1 MTLQNLISDLKESV
15 AEGSVERRDSQSLVD
30 GRVVLPENFN
40 TDRAEVEFKDFNWGD
55 KSPTSLYH
63 LGISAFPTL
72 TLDEVQPVLDEML
85 RMSRDLQLGKGVA
98 DAKYEVF
105 WTPEAFQ
112 QETGLP
118 TFFSS
123 EITVRGSA
131 YSVDPTKVRIGFQG
145 DSHNVEA
152 SMAANRLTLT
162 AEGNYRKELGNL
174 IEALNPQVAK
184 LKLSKDDAQR
194 LLRNVN
200 GSPLGKYFAQSLEK
214 ALQPEKKSTLSIGLG
229 GGMSFGTQEVIEIAL
244 RTKHL
249 ENVREAIGKP
259 LMNGSGKD
267 ETGVTAL
274 IKVYNAIDL
283 MRGRR
288 LSDLQYLAGAVPKMD
303 LGMIYNHPVI
313 TLGQAQ
319 ELLDSEIDII
329 SKGYESIFGLGMNS
343 HMWRGGVVKRLAR
356 DHFGDSVV
364 SPFDDSNVGDYVA
377 FLKSQGYEPT
387 DTFENEPEYIAKER
401 HLLSFFKQS
410 YDKDHGTSVEKFR
423 EFYQNGEPSL
433 SIHARTRGLDA
444 SKTRKIKLPS
454 ESRLFSFGIT
464 EHMHRAT
471 PYSNDMSISRTLPD
485 SKDVHFWCRASVDSP
500 ILLPMQEYA
509 CKEMGIQFR

>member
-15 AEGSVERRDSQSLVD
+15 AEGSVERRAAQSLVD
-30 GRVVLPENFN
+30 GRVELPESFTNA
-40 TDRAEVEFKDFNWGD
+40 DRTEIEFKDFNWGD

-85 RMSRDLQLGKGVA
+85 QMSRGLQLEKGVA

-112 QETGLP
+112 EETRLP

-123 EITVRGSA
+123 EITVRSSA

-145 DSHNVEA
+145 DRHNVEA
-152 SMAANRLTLT
+152 SMAANQLTLK
-162 AEGNYRKELGNL
+162 AEGNYRRELGNL
-174 IEALNPQVAK
+174 IEALNPQFAK

-194 LLRNVN
+194 LLRKVN
-200 GSPLGKYFAQSLEK
+200 GSSSEKYFAQSLEK
-214 ALQPEKKSTLSIGLG
+214 ALQPEEQSTMSIGL

-249 ENVREAIGKP
+249 EYVKEAIGKP
-259 LMNGSGKD
+259 LLNVSGKD
-267 ETGVTAL
+267 ETGVTEL

-288 LSDLQYLAGAVPKMD
+288 LSDLQYIAGAVPKME
-303 LGMIYNHPVI
+303 LGMVYNHPVI
-313 TLGQAQ
+313 TTSQAQ
-319 ELLDSEIDII
+319 ELLDAEIDII
-329 SKGYESIFGLGMNS
+329 SKGYESVFGLCMNS

-356 DHFGDSVV
+356 DHFGDSVIEQ
-364 SPFDDSNVGDYVA
+364 FDETGVDDYVSL
-377 FLKSQGYEPT
+377 LKSQGYESIE
-387 DTFENEPEYIAKER
+387 TFENEPEYIAKER
-401 HLLSFFKQS
+401 HLLSFFRQS
-410 YDKDHGTSVEKFR
+410 YDKDHGQSVEKFR
-423 EFYQNGEPSL
+423 EFYQNGEPNL

-444 SKTRKIKLPS
+444 SKTKKIKLPS
-454 ESRLFSFGIT
+454 KSRLFSFGIT
-464 EHMHRAT
+464 EHMHKAT
-471 PYSNDMSISRTLPD
+471 PYSNDMSITRTLPD

-509 CKEMGIQFR
+509 CREMGILFK